1 MRKGTAPSRST
12 AQNPETSTGVGGDE
26 TQGINFSAGMQQP
39 ARERE
44 RGSA

>member
-12 AQNPETSTGVGGDE
+12 AQNPETSTGGGDE
-26 TQGINFSAGMQQP
+26 TQGTNFSAGMQQP

-44 RGSA
+44 RG